1 MLRNA
6 WFIARKDL
14 RYMLRQRETLLWVF
28 AMPFVFFYFIGTVTG
43 GFGGGGG
50 GRAAE
55 IVVRAPASAGFLAGE
70 LVRRLE
76 ERDYRVVRAASE
88 AELAAARRRLII
100 PENLTDSVL
109 AGRQVTLHLV
119 TEDEGRGRQYDVIR
133 VNRAAATVLADLAA
147 CAELGEAPGPEAFAR
162 LAALPRALTL
172 KVTPAGRR
180 LRIPRGFEQTIPGTM
195 VMFTLLVMLTSG
207 AVLLVIE
214 RREGLLRRLASTPI
228 ARGEVVLGK
237 WGGRMVLG
245 LTQIGFAMVMGSLVF
260 KMDWGPDLAMVL
272 LVMIAYAALMASLGL
287 LFGSVARTHGQAVG
301 LGVLGSNL
309 LAALGGC
316 WWPIE
321 ITPRWM
327 QGLALFLPT
336 GWAMDALH
344 KLVSFGAGP
353 ASAAPHVAGMALAA
367 VVLGA
372 LAARAF
378 RFQ

>member
-1 MLRNA
+1 
-6 WFIARKDL
+6 
-14 RYMLRQRETLLWVF
+14 
-28 AMPFVFFYFIGTVTG
+28 
-43 GFGGGGG
+43 
-50 GRAAE
+50 
-55 IVVRAPASAGFLAGE
+55 
-70 LVRRLE
+70 
-76 ERDYRVVRAASE
+76 
-88 AELAAARRRLII
+88 
-100 PENLTDSVL
+100 
-109 AGRQVTLHLV
+109 
-119 TEDEGRGRQYDVIR
+119 
-133 VNRAAATVLADLAA
+133 
-147 CAELGEAPGPEAFAR
+147 
-162 LAALPRALTL
+162 
-172 KVTPAGRR
+172 
-180 LRIPRGFEQTIPGTM
+180 M

-260 KMDWGPDLAMVL
+260 KLDWGPDLAMVL

-301 LGVLGSNL
+301 LGVLCSNL

-327 QGLALFLPT
+327 QGLALVLPT